1 MDAIAQLA
9 DLRLRQ
15 GRLEEAEALLSV
27 MDDTRD
33 LTLAAAGVRIA
44 RGEPAVAVG
53 ILQRRA
59 RLLGEHHIETA
70 ATLALLVEAHLGDD
84 DLAAA
89 REVAAGLRAVADA
102 QDRGLARALAVVA
115 SARIA
120 AAESRTGEAI
130 EDFERALR
138 HLADLHRP
146 LDTARVRLELARLL
160 ATDRQQL
167 AVAEAT
173 QALATFEHLGA
184 TADADAAAA
193 LLRELGAPSRSG
205 PKKIGPITLR
215 EQDVLRLVGNGLTN
229 PEIAQRLFISRKTAS
244 NHVSNIL
251 TKLGLRNRAEL
262 AAYAVTQ
269 PAGPPSQPLSKAD
282 Y

>member
-1 MDAIAQLA
+1 M
-9 DLRLRQ
+9 
-15 GRLEEAEALLSV
+15 
-27 MDDTRD
+27 
-33 LTLAAAGVRIA
+33 
-44 RGEPAVAVG
+44 
-53 ILQRRA
+53 
-59 RLLGEHHIETA
+59 
-70 ATLALLVEAHLGDD
+70 LVEAHLGED

-102 QDRGLARALAVVA
+102 QDRGPAKALAVVA

-120 AAESRTGEAI
+120 AAESRTDEAI
-130 EDFERALR
+130 DDFERALR

-160 ATDRQQL
+160 VTDRHQL

-173 QALATFEHLGA
+173 QALATFEQLGA

-262 AAYAVTQ
+262 AAYAMTQ
-269 PAGPPSQPLSKAD
+269 TAGPRSQKAD
-282 Y
+282 LLTVHRGQPS